1 MTTFDF
7 DCDDNAVMLKTD
19 RMAQWMATQWIPQ
32 HPDTEWVMVGVR
44 DVALEQQAL
53 KHFSN
58 NDEVEAGIRF
68 LGREPVADGVVP
80 FVMQHNRQGELD
92 ESTGTYIYRFA
103 GPDGAPV
110 DVLVMSSYYS
120 DSWYQVSMACVPDDF
135 LVTWAEF
142 MAICSRFAYPE
153 SKVMVIGGNT
163 HSYEA
168 NVEWDSIV
176 LPDDLKET
184 ILNDVKSF
192 FERGVTIY
200 KNLNLNPFRKILLA
214 GVPGTGKT
222 MLCNALAKWALDNKY
237 QAIYVSSADQEGS
250 KFWKIQ
256 HALFSASNSK
266 KPSLIILEEID
277 AYLHDE
283 EKALI
288 LNVLDG
294 SEAFEN
300 EYGTLLVATTNY
312 PEAIDKRVL
321 KRPGRLDRIYVVPP
335 VQDQAQAAAMLKL
348 YLRHM
353 WREDHAA
360 LADELVGYPGSFVRE
375 VVIYAL
381 TQLVEEAT
389 YELTLERLRESFV
402 TLRDQINARDD
413 LILQNANGHGQP
425 KTGFVK

>member
-1 MTTFDF
+1 MTKFNFDG
-7 DCDDNAVMLKTD
+7 DDTTATLKTD
-19 RMAQWMATQWIPQ
+19 RMAQWISTNWIPQ
-32 HPDTEWVMVGVR
+32 APDTDWVMVGVR
-44 DVALEQQAL
+44 DVVLEQQAL
-53 KHFSN
+53 KHFADN
-58 NDEVEAGIRF
+58 NELEEGILF
-68 LGREPVADGVVP
+68 LGRESLDEGIVP
-80 FVMQHNRQGELD
+80 FVMQHTRKGDLD
-92 ESTGTYIYRFA
+92 ESTGTYVYHFEM
-103 GPDGAPV
+103 PDGEAV
-110 DVLVMSSYYS
+110 DVLVVSAYYS
-120 DSWYQVSMACVPDDF
+120 DSWYQVSMACVPQGF
-135 LVTWAEF
+135 LAHWAEF
-142 MAICSRFAYPE
+142 VSVCSRFAYPE
-153 SKVMVIGGNT
+153 AKVMVIGGNT

-168 NVEWDSIV
+168 TVDWESII

-184 ILNDVKSF
+184 LLNDVKSF
-192 FERGVTIY
+192 FKRGVDVY

-300 EYGTLLVATTNY
+300 EFGTLLVATTNY

-335 VQDQAQAAAMLKL
+335 VKNDDQAAAMLKL

-353 WREDHAA
+353 WREEHAE
-360 LADELVGYPGSFVRE
+360 LAQELVGYPGSFVRE

-381 TQLVEEAT
+381 TQLVEDET
-389 YELTLERLRESFV
+389 YHLTVDRLRDSFV
-402 TLRDQINARDD
+402 ALRDQINARDN
-413 LILQNANGHGQP
+413 LILQNAAPNGQP

>member
-1 MTTFDF
+1 MTRFNLDGDETT
-7 DCDDNAVMLKTD
+7 AMLKTD
-19 RMAQWMATQWIPQ
+19 RMAHWIETHWLPERAA
-32 HPDTEWVMVGVR
+32 TEWVMVGVR

-53 KHFSN
+53 KHFADN
-58 NDEVEAGIRF
+58 PEIDEGIHF
-68 LGREPVADGVVP
+68 LGREALDNSTLP
-80 FVMQHNRQGELD
+80 FVMQHTRKGELD
-92 ESTGTYIYRFA
+92 ESTGTYVYHFEMPTGKPI
-103 GPDGAPV
+103 
-110 DVLVMSSYYS
+110 DVLVMSAYYT
-120 DSWYQVSMACVPDDF
+120 DSWYQVSMACVPEDF
-135 LVTWAEF
+135 LTHWAEF
-142 MAICSRFAYPE
+142 VSVCSRFAYPE

-163 HSYEA
+163 HAYEA
-168 NVEWDSIV
+168 TVEWDSII

-184 ILNDVKSF
+184 ILNDVQSF
-192 FERGVTIY
+192 FNRGVDVY

-266 KPSLIILEEID
+266 KPALIILEEID

-294 SEAFEN
+294 SESFEN

-335 VQDQAQAAAMLKL
+335 VKDEAQAAAMLKL

-353 WREDHAA
+353 WREEHTE
-360 LADELVGYPGSFVRE
+360 LAHELIGYPGSFVSE

-381 TQLVEEAT
+381 TQLVEAET
-389 YELTLERLRESFV
+389 YHLTVERLRDSFI

-413 LILQNANGHGQP
+413 LILQNAVPNGQP